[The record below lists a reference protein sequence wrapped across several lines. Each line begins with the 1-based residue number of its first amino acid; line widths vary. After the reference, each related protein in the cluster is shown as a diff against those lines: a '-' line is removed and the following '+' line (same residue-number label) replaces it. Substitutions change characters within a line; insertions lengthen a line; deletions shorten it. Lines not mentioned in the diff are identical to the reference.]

1 MSGSATFTIVTS
13 TRSMKVP
20 VQIATSG
27 SHLRTDAPCPRSVA
41 RNLSPD
47 ESCVMRSP
55 VDVSTRRD
63 VDSTTVSRG
72 LPGAVGS
79 PVVSGVD
86 LLIAAGVAFMAGVI
100 NSIAGG
106 GSLLLF
112 PTLVALG
119 LPTVSANVTNSVAQ
133 WPGYLGGVAGFR
145 AEYVGQRGRLI
156 RFGAVAVLGGIAG
169 CVLLLTTPT
178 SAFDIVVPI
187 LVLLASLL
195 LAVQPFVTKRLRK
208 AEDVGRTRDPVW
220 VYVALFFAT
229 VYGGYFGGALGVI
242 LVGVLGLALHRL
254 KLANALKSA
263 LSAITATVTLVIF
276 GLFGPVHWLV
286 VAVAAPA
293 SLVGGFLGAR
303 VATRIPSTPLRILI
317 VTFGVAVSI
326 YLFLRG

>member
-1 MSGSATFTIVTS
+1 VSAF
-13 TRSMKVP
+13 
-20 VQIATSG
+20 
-27 SHLRTDAPCPRSVA
+27 
-41 RNLSPD
+41 
-47 ESCVMRSP
+47 
-55 VDVSTRRD
+55 
-63 VDSTTVSRG
+63 
-72 LPGAVGS
+72 
-79 PVVSGVD
+79 D
-86 LLIAAGVAFMAGVI
+86 LAIAAGVAFLAGGI

-106 GSLLLF
+106 GSPILF

-119 LPTVSANVTNSVAQ
+119 LPTVDANVTNSVAQ

-145 AEYVGQRGRLI
+145 EEYLGQRGRLI
-156 RFGAVAVLGGIAG
+156 RFGVIAGLGGIAG

-178 SAFDIVVPI
+178 AAFDVVVPI

-276 GLFGPVHWLV
+276 GIFGPVHWLI

-293 SLVGGFLGAR
+293 SLLGGFLGAR
-303 VATRIPSTPLRILI
+303 IATRIPTTPLRLLI
-317 VTFGVAVSI
+317 VVFGVAVSI